1 MRTYYWDS
9 SVFCAYFNDE
19 AGRADVVEEL
29 LGAAQAEEILIITSS
44 FALVEV
50 LKIEGHLPLKETDE
64 AALVAFFQ
72 YPFVK
77 YVDANRQLCQS
88 ARHLIWKF
96 PALRPKDSV
105 HLASALAYVER
116 EHLDG
121 LFSYDA
127 DFTRLD
133 GKITPEFP
141 ISHPFVEQRNLKLQ
155 PASAQ
160 SKLQDQTDVPRNVT
174 PLPVQAPPHTT
185 PQQQDNPNVA
195 GTPGVE
201 PRPTP

>member
-1 MRTYYWDS
+1 MQTYYWDS

-19 AGRADVVEEL
+19 LGRADVVEEL
-29 LGAAQAEEILIITSS
+29 LEAAQAGELIIVTSS

-50 LKIEGHLPLKETDE
+50 LKLEGHLPLTETDE
-64 AALVAFFQ
+64 AALLAFFQ

-116 EHLDG
+116 EQLDG
-121 LFSYDA
+121 LFSYDT
-127 DFTRLD
+127 DFTKLD
-133 GKITPEFP
+133 GKITSKFP
-141 ISHPFVEQRNLKLQ
+141 ISHPFIKQPKLKLRATEEKPESEKQ
-155 PASAQ
+155 P
-160 SKLQDQTDVPRNVT
+160 DQPTNIM
-174 PLPVQAPPHTT
+174 PLPAATIPTGPIQPSSNPSSTPPEPKH
-185 PQQQDNPNVA
+185 PN
-195 GTPGVE
+195 
-201 PRPTP
+201 